1 MKEPRDVPSP
11 RPEARDRARTA
22 PHAAVAEPATA
33 VVRPERWSSR
43 SGVGAAL
50 GAVAVAAAVVMGATG
65 GTAPAGPAEAAPRVV
80 ESPLVE
86 LAAHVEVACA
96 QPGDASLVIT
106 TKAAPDNSPHVFYTV
121 YTDRGQVFHGDSVK
135 GLAAAV
141 GRGDD
146 SAQPFDAKVMGA
158 ARLAASG
165 DVEEARIA
173 MVNASPNGWGLGLS
187 PAEAD
192 EAWARYQAETAE
204 ELRRIGK
211 QAPAPGPRPTGEELE
226 TGIDNRLWHNTT
238 YALFIGAA
246 NVDVR
251 AGVLKLLAT
260 IPEVTIGEGE
270 AEVDGRPALTLTAG
284 PALHDGSGSHLITI
298 NAEDGLPIRTEVVP
312 AEGSAEPS
320 ERSVV
325 TYESSRVRLADVVAG
340 RI

>member
-1 MKEPRDVPSP
+1 MDLMKEPRDVPPP

-22 PHAAVAEPATA
+22 PMAGPA
-33 VVRPERWSSR
+33 VVRPERRSSW

-50 GAVAVAAAVVMGATG
+50 GAAAVAAAVVMGATG

-80 ESPLVE
+80 VESPLVE
-86 LAAHVEVACA
+86 LASHVKAACA

-106 TKAAPDNSPHVFYTV
+106 AKTAPDNSPYTVYTV
-121 YTDRGQVFHGDSVK
+121 YTDRGQVFHGDSVA
-135 GLAAAV
+135 GLATTV

-146 SAQPFDAKVMGA
+146 SAQPFDAKVMAA

-211 QAPAPGPRPTGEELE
+211 QVPDPGPRPTGEELE

-260 IPEVTIGEGE
+260 VPDVTIGEGE

-284 PALHDGSGSHLITI
+284 PALHGGSGSHLITI